1 MSVGS
6 IQSSIRILRQLYF
19 LRYLTIVFISLML
32 LVAIYGLEISL
43 PVLPLSIV
51 VLVMVVINLIT
62 RVVINSNRNVTEW
75 TIFTHLVLEILSFSL
90 ILYFAGGATNPF
102 TFYFLIP
109 LAISATVIPGVR
121 TWGLAALTIFLYSL
135 LFEFYMPLSYN
146 SHVHHQSMSSDSQFS
161 QHVLGMWFG
170 FLVSALLVTWFITYL
185 SGELKRRDQ
194 AINEAR
200 QREVYDQQMVTLGTL
215 AAGTAHELGTPL
227 ASLAVVS
234 GEITQGFDPEEHPDL
249 FENQEILRNQ
259 IIRCKEILSVLS
271 ESAGESRADE
281 GFLLSPDN
289 FIDNMIAQW
298 KISRPDV
305 VFELESI
312 HSGQLKLLFDKTII
326 QAGINLLNNA
336 ADASSDLITIKT
348 QTRQN
353 ELLIEITDSGPGMS
367 EEQIK
372 MAGETSFSD
381 KPHGMGIGLFLAIS
395 TLRRSGGGVSFDRLE
410 PRGTRTI
417 IHLPLIPEIS

>member
-19 LRYLTIVFISLML
+19 LRYLTIMFISLML

-43 PVLPLSIV
+43 PVIPLGIILV
-51 VLVMVVINLIT
+51 VMVVINLIT
-62 RVVINSNRNVTEW
+62 RLVINSETKITEW
-75 TIFTHLVLEILSFSL
+75 TLLTHLVLEILFFSL
-90 ILYFAGGATNPF
+90 ILFFAGGATNPF
-102 TFYFLIP
+102 TFYYLIP
-109 LAISATVIPGVR
+109 LAISATVIPGMR
-121 TWGLAALTIFLYSL
+121 TWGLAVLTIFLYSL
-135 LFEFYMPLSYN
+135 LLKFYVPLSYQT
-146 SHVHHQSMSSDSQFS
+146 HIHHQSMSSDNQFS

-194 AINEAR
+194 AINEGR
-200 QREVYDQQMVTLGTL
+200 QRELYDQQMVTLGTL

-234 GEITQGFDPEEHPDL
+234 GEITQGLNPEDHPDL

-281 GFLLSPDN
+281 GFLLPPDN
-289 FIDNMIAQW
+289 FIDNMITHW
-298 KISRPDV
+298 KNSRPDAE
-305 VFELESI
+305 FSLDSQ
-312 HSGQLKLLFDKTII
+312 HSDQLNLLYDKTII

-336 ADASSDLITIKT
+336 ADATSDPITIKT
-348 QTRQN
+348 WTHQN
-353 ELLIEITDSGPGMS
+353 ELLIEITDNGLGMS
-367 EEQIK
+367 DEQII

-395 TLRRSGGGVSFDRLE
+395 TLRRSGGGVSFERLE
-410 PRGTRTI
+410 PRGTRTT
-417 IHLPLIPEIS
+417 IHLPLIPQTS